1 MACEEVVVKKKNVV
15 PVPRKRWW
23 KTIWK
28 KMWQNNPH
36 KRPLNKKQVED
47 MFWPGKEKQYF

>member
-1 MACEEVVVKKKNVV
+1 VKKKNVV